1 MGGKLTE
8 LAADRPLLLVV
19 VQSLGEPALLRQQP
33 AHLQRS
39 AVQCSAVQ
47 CSAVQCSAQ
56 VATSLQ
62 RSATSS
68 GLPAASAASSTAIL
82 RLTLIALP
90 LEFHTNIISQQQS
103 GAR

>member
-8 LAADRPLLLVV
+8 LAADCPLPLVV

-39 AVQCSAVQ
+39 AVQCSA
-47 CSAVQCSAQ
+47 Q

-68 GLPAASAASSTAIL
+68 GLPAASSSAIL

>member
-8 LAADRPLLLVV
+8 LAADCPLPLVV

-39 AVQCSAVQ
+39 AVQCSA
-47 CSAVQCSAQ
+47 Q

-68 GLPAASAASSTAIL
+68 SLPAASAASNSAIL
-82 RLTLIALP
+82 RLTLIELP